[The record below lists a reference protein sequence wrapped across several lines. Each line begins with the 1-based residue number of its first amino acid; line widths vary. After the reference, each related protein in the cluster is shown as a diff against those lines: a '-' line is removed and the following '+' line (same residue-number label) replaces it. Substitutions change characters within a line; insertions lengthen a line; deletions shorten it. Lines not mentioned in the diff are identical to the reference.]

1 MSTLGLTLTFG
12 WAMLRYATSTFA
24 RAGRAAGGGGAV
36 PANYTYL
43 ISR

>member
-24 RAGRAAGGGGAV
+24 RAGRAAGGGGR
-36 PANYTYL
+36 PGKLY
-43 ISR
+43 ISH